1 MAILQL
7 SMWGFGLDLI
17 AMPGMTVYDVW
28 SVMAMNGVTAAFG
41 LTYMYAVNN
50 LGAVV
55 VGLLREKAGFAVVPA
70 YATAL
75 VLCIPLMPI
84 MILSIWL
91 VPFINQWASL
101 VGGDEV
107 DASWRYAT
115 DDGLDP
121 LGRQVTKWQIYLCV
135 MGCLALVTRWW

>member
-1 MAILQL
+1 MAALQL

-17 AMPGMTVYDVW
+17 AMPGMTLYDVW
-28 SVMAMNGVTAAFG
+28 GVMAMTACMAAFG
-41 LTYMYAVNN
+41 LSFVFAMNRFC
-50 LGAVV
+50 AVV
-55 VGLLREKAGFAVVPA
+55 VGLLRDKVGLGVVPA
-70 YATAL
+70 YAIGL
-75 VLCIPLMPI
+75 VLMLALFAT
-84 MILSIWL
+84 MILSVWL

-115 DDGLDP
+115 DDGLEP